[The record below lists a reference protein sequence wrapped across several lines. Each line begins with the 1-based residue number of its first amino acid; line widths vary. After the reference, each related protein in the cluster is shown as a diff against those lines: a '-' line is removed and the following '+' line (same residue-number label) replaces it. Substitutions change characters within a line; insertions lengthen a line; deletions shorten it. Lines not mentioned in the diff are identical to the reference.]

1 MYIIMYCFSVSLHV
15 FICMNMVLFHTTYLF
30 FFGGGYSFAILL
42 SIFLFFYLLFSLFFH
57 ITVFLNLMENSTIT
71 QEFLCSA
78 VTLFQCCLS
87 FPWVLYI
94 VLFFKVLLVFF
105 YFAYQSQ
112 RISLQIRPANF
123 PWNQSGFYVLFL
135 Q

>member
-1 MYIIMYCFSVSLHV
+1 MYIIMYCFSVSLAM
-15 FICMNMVLFHTTYLF
+15 C
-30 FFGGGYSFAILL
+30 SFAWIW
-42 SIFLFFYLLFSLFFH
+42 SYFLQLICFSLEGVTPLQFYFLYIFFYLLFSLFFH

-78 VTLFQCCLS
+78 VTLFQHCLS